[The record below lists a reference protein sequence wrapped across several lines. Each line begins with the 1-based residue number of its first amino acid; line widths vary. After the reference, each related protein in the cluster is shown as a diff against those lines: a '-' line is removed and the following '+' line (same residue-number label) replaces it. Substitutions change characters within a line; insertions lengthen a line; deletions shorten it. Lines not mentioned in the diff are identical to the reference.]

1 MENKGLYA
9 FDGPSIHTL
18 DALSEIEF
26 DKMMAEGL
34 AQAKANQ
41 GLDLEDAFSE
51 LEI

>member
-1 MENKGLYA
+1 MENSKSCA
-9 FDGPSIHTL
+9 FGILSIHTL

-41 GLDLEDAFSE
+41 GLDLEDAFTR